1 MIVSSPFTA
10 GGGEM
15 PSGRMMFPLAN
26 PQLAEM
32 GSRELTS
39 VFDPQGIGHRRQKR
53 RMPHDWAPALG
64 ERQLNQTFIFN
75 SAWEAQRG
83 DVRKQESEDSLQE
96 ELQ

>member
-1 MIVSSPFTA
+1 MLPVAI
-10 GGGEM
+10 
-15 PSGRMMFPLAN
+15 

-39 VFDPQGIGHRRQKR
+39 VFDREGLVAARKR
-53 RMPHDWAPALG
+53 RMRQYWAQALG

-96 ELQ
+96 ELK

>member
-1 MIVSSPFTA
+1 MDGPRLPVDTVFV
-10 GGGEM
+10 
-15 PSGRMMFPLAN
+15 L
-26 PQLAEM
+26 EM

-39 VFDPQGIGHRRQKR
+39 VFDRRGIGRRSQKR
-53 RMPHDWAPALG
+53 RMRQYWAQALG

-96 ELQ
+96 ELK

>member
-1 MIVSSPFTA
+1 
-10 GGGEM
+10 
-15 PSGRMMFPLAN
+15 MMFPLAN

-39 VFDPQGIGHRRQKR
+39 VFDRRWIGHRRQKR
-53 RMPHDWAPALG
+53 RMKHGCAPALG

-96 ELQ
+96 ELK